1 MSWMHLSDY
10 LLIEETAAARID
22 DLRDEA
28 ASNANAEIPAPPRPA
43 AHRVSV
49 CAFDWLRA
57 APIEAP

>member
-1 MSWMHLSDY
+1 MSWMDLSDY
-10 LLIEETAAARID
+10 LVIEEAAAARIE

-28 ASNANAEIPAPPRPA
+28 ASHANVEIPAPPRAA